1 MSLTGTSEVDIWS
14 LGIILYAL
22 LTGTL
27 PFDDD
32 DEIITKE
39 KILTGTYEDPE
50 WLSSG
55 TSPPLFGTS
64 TNASIS
70 KEARDLIR
78 SILVREPAKR
88 PTLSQ
93 ILAHSWFTVP
103 LPTPTLPSE
112 VTPFSEAIAEEPS
125 DSCPPSTQ
133 NTRPPSPD
141 QPALNGTSTPLS
153 KKGFPSQDH
162 ETPRPARLP
171 ATPSPNP
178 SASQSSFD
186 GNINIDTDLS
196 PRPLTERRESCQSN
210 RVPAGSMVPPL
221 PTRTPARTKRRSVS
235 STISP
240 PGTPKQRPSSS
251 AALPSTPVPDFLSA
265 MQKTKTADVVFST
278 PVERELLNVLAALGF
293 DTAQIVHSVLSDA
306 CDSAGA
312 VWWMLRKKAIAN
324 GGLNLPDRNSQ
335 GPGLFNTGIFADT
348 PVKKSKEKI
357 PEKEREEEEVARWAD
372 PTCAESGDAKKKK
385 REREKEKDKD
395 RERERERERGKDK
408 RSVPPVGLVTVTG
421 SGPDFAL
428 VPPTP
433 LRDDISVCF
442 SSHTL
447 TARTAS
453 GTHAL
458 CRLAMLHHLCKCSP
472 PPHRG
477 LNHPLHP
484 HLSYPPQHPRNFS
497 PKRTRHPIV
506 SLAPAPSPSCSVRRL
521 SSVGRSRTS
530 RCGRKGVRRRG

>member
-1 MSLTGTSEVDIWS
+1 MLLTGTSEVDIWS
-14 LGIILYAL
+14 LGVILYAL

-32 DEIITKE
+32 DELITKE

-55 TSPPLFGTS
+55 TSSPLLENS

-70 KEARDLIR
+70 TEARDLIR

-103 LPTPTLPSE
+103 LHPPILPPE
-112 VTPFSEAIAEEPS
+112 VTPFPKALAEEPS
-125 DSCPPSTQ
+125 ESC
-133 NTRPPSPD
+133 PPSPD
-141 QPALNGTSTPLS
+141 QPALNGTSTPTS
-153 KKGFPSQDH
+153 QKGFPSQDNQ
-162 ETPRPARLP
+162 TPRPAR
-171 ATPSPNP
+171 P
-178 SASQSSFD
+178 SATTPTNPNANLFSSD
-186 GNINIDTDLS
+186 DNIAIDTDLS
-196 PRPLTERRESCQSN
+196 PRLLTERHESCQSN

-221 PTRTPARTKRRSVS
+221 PIRTPARTKRRSVA

-265 MQKTKTADVVFST
+265 MQKTKSAGVVFST

-335 GPGLFNTGIFADT
+335 GPGLFITGIFADT
-348 PVKKSKEKI
+348 PVIQSKEKI
-357 PEKEREEEEVARWAD
+357 PEREKEAEVEARWVD
-372 PTCAESGDAKKKK
+372 PTCAEPGDAKKKK

-395 RERERERERGKDK
+395 REREREREGGKDK
-408 RSVPPVGLVTVTG
+408 RNGPPAGLATVTG
-421 SGPDFAL
+421 PGPSPGPDFAL
-428 VPPTP
+428 IPPTP
-433 LRDDISVCF
+433 ARGDTSVCL
-442 SSHTL
+442 SSLSTD
-447 TARTAS
+447 TFRY
-453 GTHAL
+453 L
-458 CRLAMLHHLCKCSP
+458 CPCRPAVLHHPCKCSP
-472 PPHRG
+472 PPHCG

-484 HLSYPPQHPRNFS
+484 RSTYLPQHPQSFS
-497 PKRTRHPIV
+497 PKRTRYPIV
-506 SLAPAPSPSCSVRRL
+506 SPALAPSPSCSVRRL
-521 SSVGRSRTS
+521 SSVGRSRTN
-530 RCGRKGVRRRG
+530 RYGRKGVRRRG